1 MLREVH
7 DQKLKHVKVV
17 RMRGSADPRIFPLEM
32 IQGKQ
37 ADCFP
42 SVWGDL
48 SLSPGSLAE
57 GKDGAMRKLTQAS
70 EYL

>member
-1 MLREVH
+1 
-7 DQKLKHVKVV
+7 
-17 RMRGSADPRIFPLEM
+17 MRGSADPRISPLEM

-48 SLSPGSLAE
+48 SLSPGSPGE
-57 GKDGAMRKLTQAS
+57 CEKG
-70 EYL
+70 